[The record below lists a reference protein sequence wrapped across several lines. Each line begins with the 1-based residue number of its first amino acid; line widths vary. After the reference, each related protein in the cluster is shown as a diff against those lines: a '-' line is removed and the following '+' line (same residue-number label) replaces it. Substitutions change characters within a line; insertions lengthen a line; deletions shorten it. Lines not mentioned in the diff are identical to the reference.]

1 MTTPKTSTFD
11 VVCATPSCYQ
21 DEAVLAALLDLTGVS
36 LKALRQCDDDQFEQA
51 ADDVLR
57 HLNRQDS
64 SVAGRNS

>member
-1 MTTPKTSTFD
+1 MRSTKTRISD
-11 VVCATPSCYQ
+11 AVRNTPSR
-21 DEAVLAALLDLTGVS
+21 DEAIPAALLDLTEVS